1 MGQDQQFPEIE
12 RALREAASR
21 RDVPIRL
28 IRQETL
34 ALLDRIED
42 EQDDEVS
49 AIVLREGFPGPDGSA

>member
-28 IRQETL
+28 IRQETI
-34 ALLDRIED
+34 ALLDKIED
-42 EQDDEVS
+42 EHDDEVS
-49 AIVLREGFPGPDGSA
+49 AMVLREGFPGDDEA